1 MAKQYRGRITTWK
14 ADKGFGF
21 IKPDNGSDDV
31 FFHIT
36 NLAHRPR
43 EIMPG
48 IPVVYMLSYDEQR
61 RPRALHVY
69 LENGS
74 ITPLMGSLVV
84 GGGFFL
90 LLGFVT
96 VLLGLSPWIFVAYL
110 VASAITF
117 WAYTEDKRRAGSG
130 VFRISEAQLHFLEVI
145 GGWPGALVA
154 QQYLRHKT
162 RKVSY
167 QVMFWAMVV
176 LNIAILALWIFF
188 IRNLV

>member
-1 MAKQYRGRITTWK
+1 VAKQYRGRITTWK

-43 EIMPG
+43 EITPG
-48 IPVVYMLSYDEQR
+48 VPVVYMLGYDEQR
-61 RPRALHVY
+61 RPRALNVY
-69 LENGS
+69 LENGAL
-74 ITPLMGSLVV
+74 TPLIGSLVI

-90 LLGFVT
+90 LLGVVT
-96 VLLGLSPWIFVAYL
+96 VLFGLSPWIFLAYL
-110 VASAITF
+110 VVSTFTF
-117 WAYTEDKRRAGSG
+117 WRYVQDKRRAGVG
-130 VFRISEAQLHFLEVI
+130 AFRVMEAELHFLELI

-162 RKVSY
+162 RKAAY
-167 QVMFWAMVV
+167 QAVFWTMVV
-176 LNIAILALWIFF
+176 LNVALLAAWIVLRER
-188 IRNLV
+188 IG